1 MANSLTH
8 HDPHA
13 RASGPERL
21 ELGESAWPL
30 YWTSTIVGVTGIL
43 LAVLVGALK
52 TSGLAHFFFAYL
64 IAFCFVLSLALG
76 ALFFVLLQ
84 YLTKAGWSVNVRRI
98 AEWMASS
105 MPVVAAMSAPL
116 LIAVLLHNGV
126 PYRWSDPNW
135 GKPEAE
141 NVAANAAPAATHPK
155 AEGALKT
162 EEISAS
168 KRMYLS
174 PIAFVARVI
183 AYFAIWSIIAVW
195 YWKQSVLQD
204 KTGDSRLT
212 ARMQSL
218 AAPALV
224 VCALSLTLASF
235 DLIMSLDPTWAST
248 MFGVYYFAGSMLA
261 FFAFAIIAVVYLQ
274 SKGFLT
280 RGITVEHIHDMGK
293 FLFAFTFFFGY
304 IAFSQYMLMWYANI
318 PEETEWFLRRGVST
332 EPGAQNGYTIFALAI
347 LFGKV
352 LIPFAGLLSRH
363 VKRNPKLLAFWACWI
378 LFFHWCDLY
387 WLIEPEMDGFLHLGL
402 LQVFTTVGLLG
413 LFVATVVRKAA
424 HESLRPLHDPREGE
438 ALAFHNI

>member
-1 MANSLTH
+1 MEHSPTH
-8 HDPHA
+8 LDHHGSPA
-13 RASGPERL
+13 AGPERL
-21 ELGESAWPL
+21 ELGDTAWPL
-30 YWTSTIVGVTGIL
+30 YWISTIVGVVGIL
-43 LAVLVGALK
+43 LAVLVGAFK

-64 IAFCFVLSLALG
+64 VAFCFVLSLALG

-105 MPVVAAMSAPL
+105 MPVIAAMSSPL

-135 GKPEAE
+135 GKPQAE
-141 NVAANAAPAATHPK
+141 FSAATAPPHPK

-168 KRMYLS
+168 KRAYLS
-174 PIAFVARVI
+174 PIAFVGRMI
-183 AYFAIWSIIAVW
+183 AYFAIWSVIAVW
-195 YWKQSVLQD
+195 YWKQSVMQD
-204 KTGDSRLT
+204 KTGDPRLT

-224 VCALSLTLASF
+224 VCALTATLASF
-235 DLIMSLDPTWAST
+235 DLIMSLDPSWSST

-261 FFAFAIIAVVYLQ
+261 FFAFTIIAVVYLQ
-274 SKGFLT
+274 SRGFLT
-280 RGITVEHIHDMGK
+280 RGITVEHIHDLGK
-293 FLFAFTFFFGY
+293 FLFAFTFFYGY

-332 EPGAQNGYTIFALAI
+332 EPGKQNGYTIFALAI

-378 LFFHWCDLY
+378 LFFHWCDMY
-387 WLIEPEMDGFLHLGL
+387 WLIMPEMDRFLHVGP
-402 LQVFTTVGLLG
+402 LQLFTTVGLLG
-413 LFVATVVRKAA
+413 FFVATVVRKAA
-424 HESLRPLHDPREGE
+424 HESLRPLHDPRMSE